1 MKTWNAVLVALV
13 GVKGLALSG
22 LVVMVLWSA
31 PNLRHPATVFREPAL
46 GSAMI
51 GDAPE
56 ALPLPFPRGIGHAA
70 EQASRVRAM
79 MATHAAMFRTLF
91 RQLRE
96 DYEAIA
102 DQLCAPEGP
111 QDMAAIRQVPWLVQP
126 QEQLIQVELQVTLE
140 VRSALTPEQMAEVAQ
155 LNDWGLALH
164 AEMRRL
170 CTVAP

>member
-1 MKTWNAVLVALV
+1 MKRWNAVLVALV
-13 GVKGLALSG
+13 GVKGLALG
-22 LVVMVLWSA
+22 GIVATVLCST
-31 PNLRHPATVFREPAL
+31 PNLRHAATVVREPAL

-51 GDAPE
+51 GDGPE
-56 ALPLPFPRGIGHAA
+56 ALPPPFPRAIGHAA

-79 MATHAAMFRTLF
+79 MATQAAVFRTLF

-102 DQLCAPEGP
+102 DQLCAPEGS

-126 QEQLIQVELQVTLE
+126 QEQLIQVALQVTLE
-140 VRSALTPEQMAEVAQ
+140 VRSALTPEQIAEGAQ
-155 LNDWGLALH
+155 LNDGGLALH

-170 CTVAP
+170 CTVEP